1 MSENAGKYGSHRKI
15 GKNGEKKVKLS
26 GYYSTSMVGF
36 LPYPDNFSSN

>member
-26 GYYSTSMVGF
+26 GYGRKPTILVE
-36 LPYPDNFSSN
+36 